1 VLLGKTAE
9 KLQDVGVQTLGIV
22 ASKAE
27 RSRLFFRFRPV
38 GCPVGADPDLITHRA
53 YGVPQT
59 SVTPELWEAVSSAY
73 GTLARELQLPVPESQ
88 ARDAIDR
95 LDGFVVSESEQS
107 EFRQHQ
113 IQFAA
118 QFLID
123 RDGIVRWTNVE
134 CAREGLAGVDKFP
147 TDDELLAAARALPS

>member
-1 VLLGKTAE
+1 MLLGKTAE
-9 KLQDVGVQTLGIV
+9 KLRDVGVQTLGIV

-73 GTLARELQLPVPESQ
+73 GTLARELHLPVPESQ

-107 EFRQHQ
+107 EFGQHQ
-113 IQFAA
+113 IQFTA

-123 RDGIVRWTNVE
+123 RAGIVRWTNVE